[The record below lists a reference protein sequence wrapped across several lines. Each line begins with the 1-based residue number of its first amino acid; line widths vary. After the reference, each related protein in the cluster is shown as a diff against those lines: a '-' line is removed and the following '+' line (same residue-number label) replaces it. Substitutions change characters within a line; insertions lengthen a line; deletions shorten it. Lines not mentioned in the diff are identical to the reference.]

1 MIHKDLKIWQRGI
14 ALVTE
19 VYRVTENY
27 PAKEIFGMTNQM
39 RRAAYSIPMNIAE
52 GSARSTLKEYI
63 HFLHIALG
71 SIAELDTQLIISKNL
86 NFIDDQAMLKLSNEL
101 TELSKMTSSLIRNLE
116 TRLPNSK
123 PAAPNP

>member
-1 MIHKDLKIWQRGI
+1 
-14 ALVTE
+14 
-19 VYRVTENY
+19 
-27 PAKEIFGMTNQM
+27 
-39 RRAAYSIPMNIAE
+39 MNIAE

-101 TELSKMTSSLIRNLE
+101 MELSKMTSSLVRNLE

-123 PAAPNP
+123 PATPNP

>member
-19 VYRVTENY
+19 VYRVTEKY
-27 PAKEIFGMTNQM
+27 PPKEIFGLTSQM

-86 NFIDDQAMLKLSNEL
+86 NFIDDEAMLNLSKEL

-123 PAAPNP
+123 PMNPNP